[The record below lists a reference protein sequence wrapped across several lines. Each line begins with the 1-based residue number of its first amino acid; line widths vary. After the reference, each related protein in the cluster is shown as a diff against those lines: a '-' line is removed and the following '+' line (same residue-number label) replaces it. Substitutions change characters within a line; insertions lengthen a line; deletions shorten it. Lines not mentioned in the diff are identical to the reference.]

1 VKQGFILGF
10 VIGYLPKDLEDI
22 IQLFA
27 SQRDKLDSSTTAI
40 ELKRPI
46 KIHGPVLWLVD
57 WSWNLVLSPL
67 GHKID

>member
-10 VIGYLPKDLEDI
+10 VIGCLPKDLEDI
-22 IQLFA
+22 LQLFTFWG
-27 SQRDKLDSSTTAI
+27 DKEDSSTSTI
-40 ELKRPI
+40 ELKRSI
-46 KIHGPVLWLVD
+46 EIHGPVLWHVD